1 MCIKSIKCDQHYQ
14 ILKLFFNF
22 FLGVGGG
29 GWGGNISELIRIIA
43 KMFMLMLSKRL
54 SLSEVM
60 TGNG

>member
-1 MCIKSIKCDQHYQ
+1 MWST
-14 ILKLFFNF
+14 LSNFETFFKF
-22 FLGVGGG
+22 FSWGGG
-29 GWGGNISELIRIIA
+29 DISELIRIIA

>member
-14 ILKLFFNF
+14 ILKLFLNF
-22 FLGVGGG
+22 FLGVGGWVG
-29 GWGGNISELIRIIA
+29 GGNISELIRIIA

>member
-14 ILKLFFNF
+14 ILKLFLNF

-29 GWGGNISELIRIIA
+29 DISELIRIIA

>member
-14 ILKLFFNF
+14 ILKLFLNF
-22 FLGVGGG
+22 FLGV
-29 GWGGNISELIRIIA
+29 GGNISELIRIIA

>member
-1 MCIKSIKCDQHYQ
+1 M
-14 ILKLFFNF
+14 
-22 FLGVGGG
+22 GG
-29 GWGGNISELIRIIA
+29 GGNISELIRIIA